1 MLRILLL
8 SDIHFIAMADEM
20 DDYYDERTL
29 FLQDLKDCHKAKGDF
44 DHVFVCGDIAW
55 HGKKDEYDK
64 ALTFFNQ
71 ISSIINCPIE
81 QFYVVPGNHDKDWS
95 LESKLSDIMHSGL
108 SNVSSNNQELFN
120 NLLNEDFEALKS
132 LYKPFKAYNEFAVG
146 MNCIEPFMDKCLLE
160 DSNEKYECE
169 TDKLYMRSFLHDIGN
184 YKVCL
189 YGFNTAIISDGKE
202 INDDNKGHKLFLPRL
217 SYHAPVDSECINI
230 CMMHHPLDRIVGGEE
245 IAQYLDDKFPIQIYG
260 HLHKADIKNDT
271 SLHIM
276 SGAFQPPEDDS
287 NTQSEYLP
295 AYHILEMSVLQDKE
309 SRDISLQVTVYVE
322 QYNGGGFE
330 HRREKEESETYKIKL
345 PKEIKR
351 WSDEQMET
359 KNKDLPKG
367 ISIRKIQYEFIQS
380 PKAARI
386 MKDFHSFDANKT
398 LSQNIIPFLIMI
410 SKENRYEELWEKVQ
424 KYK

>member
-29 FLQDLKDCHKAKGDF
+29 FLQDLKDCHKAKGNF
-44 DHVFVCGDIAW
+44 DHVFVCGDIAG

-81 QFYVVPGNHDKDWS
+81 EFYVVPGNHDKDWS
-95 LESKLSDIMHSGL
+95 LESKNSNIMHSGL
-108 SNVSSNNQELFN
+108 SNPTSNNQELFN
-120 NLLNEDFEALKS
+120 DLLREDFDALKT
-132 LYKPFKAYNEFAVG
+132 LYKPFKAYNDFAVE
-146 MNCIEPFMDKCLLE
+146 MNCIEPFMDKCLV
-160 DSNEKYECE
+160 DNGNEKYESE
-169 TDKLYMRSFLHDIGN
+169 TDKLYMKSFLHDIAN

-202 INDDNKGHKLFLPRL
+202 INDDSKGHKLFLPRL

-230 CMMHHPLDRIVGGEE
+230 CMMHHPLDRIVGGNE
-245 IAQYLDDKFPIQIYG
+245 IAQYLDKKFPIQIYG
-260 HLHKADIKNDT
+260 HLHKADIKNDS

-276 SGAFQPPEDDS
+276 SGAFQPPQDNS
-287 NTQSEYLP
+287 MGKSEYLP
-295 AYHILEMSVLQDKE
+295 AYHILEIDVVKDKE
-309 SRDISLQVTVYVE
+309 SDDKYLKVTVWVE
-322 QYNGGGFE
+322 QYNSGVFE
-330 HRREKEESETYKIKL
+330 HRSKSEESETYKIKL

-351 WSDEQMET
+351 WTDGQMSK
-359 KNKDLPKG
+359 KNKILPEG
-367 ISIRKIQYEFIQS
+367 ITVRKIQYEFIQS

-386 MKDFHSFDANKT
+386 MKDFQSFDDNKT
-398 LSQNIIPFLIMI
+398 LSQNIIPFLNMI
-410 SKENRYEELWEKVQ
+410 SKENRYAELWEKVQ
-424 KYK
+424 EYK